1 MEATATAP
9 AALDLLCVNTIR
21 TLSMDGVQRANSGH
35 PGTPMALAPLGHR
48 LFTRHMKHDPA
59 APDWADRDRFVLSC
73 GHASM
78 LIYSLLHLSGYGVS
92 RDDLRNFRQLHS
104 PTAGHPERGEV
115 PGVEFTTGP
124 LGQGVSSA
132 VGMALAE
139 RMLAAR
145 YNRPGSEVVDHRTWV
160 IASDGDLMEGVAQES
175 ASLAALWALGKLTV
189 FWDDNRITIDGT
201 TEISFTE
208 DVAARYA
215 AYGWQVLHL
224 DDVDDLEAIDAVVAE
239 ATADEARPTLVVT
252 RTHIGIGSPRQD
264 TPKAHGEPLG
274 EENVRLTKQAYGWPE
289 DSDFLVPDEVREAY
303 STVAER
309 GAAAGQAWD
318 QAFASLRTAHPDVA
332 SEFERVMHGT
342 LPAGWADGLVHES
355 FEDAGGAATRQSSS
369 QAINLIAPR
378 LPELVGGSADL
389 AASNLTTITDGGD
402 VSALDASGRN
412 LHFGIREHAMGAI
425 TNGLVAHGGLRAFG
439 GTFLIFSDYMRPAI
453 RLAALQGL
461 PSIFVYTH
469 DSVYLGED
477 GPTHQPIEHLA
488 SLRAMPNLL
497 VLRPAEANETLSAW
511 KVAIEQTDRPVALA
525 LTRQKLEPFRYGG
538 DTRLQGAAVER
549 GGYVLR
555 EAMGGSPEVLIVASG
570 SEVHMAL
577 AAATRLEEDGTPTRV
592 VSMPCQELFL
602 EQPREWRDEV
612 LPPRVRAR
620 VSVEAAA
627 TFGWD
632 RFVGDAGETV
642 GIDRFGLSAPGD
654 QAATE
659 LGISVE
665 AVVSAAHRTLA
676 TVHADTDRS

>member
-1 MEATATAP
+1 MEATAPAP

-48 LFTRHMKHDPA
+48 LFTRHMKHDPKD
-59 APDWADRDRFVLSC
+59 PKWADRDRFVLSC

-78 LIYSLLHLSGYGVS
+78 LIYSLLHLSGYDVS
-92 RDDLRNFRQLHS
+92 LDDLRNFRQLHS

-115 PGVEFTTGP
+115 PGVEYTTGP
-124 LGQGVSSA
+124 LGQGVSAA

-139 RMLAAR
+139 RIQAER
-145 YNRPGSEVVDHRTWV
+145 FNRPGAEVVDHWTWV
-160 IASDGDLMEGVAQES
+160 LASDGDLMEGVAQES
-175 ASLAALWALGKLTV
+175 ASLAAHLGLGKLVV

-201 TEISFTE
+201 TEITFTE
-208 DVAARYA
+208 DVAARYE
-215 AYGWQVLHL
+215 AYGWQVLRL
-224 DDVDDLEAIDAVVAE
+224 DDVDDLEAIDEVVAE
-239 ATADEARPTLVVT
+239 AKTDESRPTLVVT

-274 EENVRLTKQAYGWPE
+274 EENVRLTKQNYGWPE
-289 DSDFLVPDEVREAY
+289 DAQFLVPDEVRAAY
-303 STVAER
+303 ASVAER
-309 GAAAGQAWD
+309 GSAAGSAWD
-318 QAFASLRTAHPDVA
+318 EQYRALETEHPDLA
-332 SEFERVMHGT
+332 AEYRRTMQGE
-342 LPAGWADGLVHES
+342 LPADWAKDLVAAS
-355 FEDAGGAATRQSSS
+355 FEDAGGAATRQSSG

-378 LPELVGGSADL
+378 LPELIGGSADL
-389 AASNLTTITDGGD
+389 AASNLTTITDGGELT
-402 VSALDASGRN
+402 AANYAGRN
-412 LHFGIREHAMGAI
+412 LAFGIREHAMGAI
-425 TNGLVAHGGLRAFG
+425 INGLHAHGGVRAFG

-497 VLRPAEANETLSAW
+497 VVRPAEANETLAAW

-538 DTRLQGAAVER
+538 DSKLAGADVER
-549 GGYVLR
+549 GAYVLR
-555 EAMGGSPEVLIVASG
+555 EATGGTPELVLIATG
-570 SEVHMAL
+570 SEVHTAL

-592 VSMPCQELFL
+592 VSMPCQELFN
-602 EQPREWRDEV
+602 EQPREWREQV

-620 VSVEAAA
+620 VAVEAGT
-627 TFGWD
+627 TFGWE
-632 RFVGDAGETV
+632 RYVGDSGEVV

-654 QAATE
+654 EAAAE
-659 LGISVE
+659 LGISVDS
-665 AVVSAAHRTLA
+665 VVAAAHRTLA
-676 TVHADTDRS
+676 TVHSDNG

>member
-1 MEATATAP
+1 MDATTTAP
-9 AALDLLCVNTIR
+9 PALDLLCVNTIR
-21 TLSMDGVQRANSGH
+21 TLSMDGVQAANSGH

-48 LFTRHMKHDPA
+48 LFTRHMKHDPK

-78 LIYSLLHLSGYGVS
+78 LIYSLLHLSGYAVS
-92 RDDLRNFRQLHS
+92 LDDLRNFRQLHS

-139 RMLAAR
+139 RMLADR
-145 YNRPGSEVVDHRTWV
+145 FNQGSHRIVDHFTYV
-160 IASDGDLMEGVAQES
+160 IASDGDLMEGVAQET
-175 ASLAALWALGKLTV
+175 ASLAGLWGLGKLVV

-208 DVAARYA
+208 DVAARYES
-215 AYGWQVLHL
+215 YGWQVLRL
-224 DDVDDLEAIDAVVAE
+224 DDVDDLDAIDEVVAE
-239 ATADEARPTLVVT
+239 AKADEARPTLVVT

-264 TPKAHGEPLG
+264 TPQAHGEPLG
-274 EENVRLTKQAYGWPE
+274 EENVRITKKNYGWPE
-289 DSDFLVPDEVREAY
+289 DETFLVPDEVRQSYA
-303 STVAER
+303 SVAER
-309 GAAAGQAWD
+309 GAAAGSAWD
-318 QAFASLRTAHPDVA
+318 EAMAAFRTEHPELA
-332 SEFERVMHGT
+332 EEFRRRMHGE
-342 LPAGWADGLVHES
+342 LPDGWAEGLNAES
-355 FEDAGGAATRQSSS
+355 FEDAGAAATRQSSG
-369 QAINLIAPR
+369 QAINLVAPR
-378 LPELVGGSADL
+378 MPELIGGSADL
-389 AASNLTTITDGGD
+389 AGSNLTTIKDGGEVTSSD
-402 VSALDASGRN
+402 FSGRN
-412 LHFGIREHAMGAI
+412 LHFGIREHAMGSI
-425 TNGLVAHGGLRAFG
+425 INGLHAHGGVRAFG

-469 DSVYLGED
+469 DSIFLGED

-497 VLRPAEANETLSAW
+497 VLRPAEANETLAAW
-511 KVAIEQTDRPVALA
+511 KVAIEQKDRPVALA
-525 LTRQKLEPFRYGG
+525 LTRQKLAPFTYGG
-538 DTRLQGAAVER
+538 DSRLNGADVVR

-555 EAMGGSPEVLIVASG
+555 EATGGKPEVIVIATG
-570 SEVHMAL
+570 SEVHLAL
-577 AAATRLEEDGTPTRV
+577 AAAARLEEDGTPTRV
-592 VSMPCQELFL
+592 VSMPCQELFV

-612 LPPRVRAR
+612 LPPSVRAR

-627 TFGWD
+627 TFGWE

-654 QAATE
+654 QAADA
-659 LGISVE
+659 LGINIDSVV
-665 AVVSAAHRTLA
+665 AAAHRALA
-676 TVHADTDRS
+676 TVHGE

>member
-1 MEATATAP
+1 MDATTTAP
-9 AALDLLCVNTIR
+9 PALDLLCVNTIR
-21 TLSMDGVQRANSGH
+21 TLSMDGVQAANSGH

-48 LFTRHMKHDPA
+48 LFTRHMKHDPS

-78 LIYSLLHLSGYGVS
+78 LIYSLLHLSGYEVS
-92 RDDLRNFRQLHS
+92 LDDLRNFRQLHS

-139 RMLAAR
+139 RMLADR
-145 YNRPGSEVVDHRTWV
+145 FNQGSHTVVDHWTWV
-160 IASDGDLMEGVAQES
+160 LASDGDLMEGVAQET
-175 ASLAALWALGKLTV
+175 ASLAAHLGLGKLVV

-208 DVAARYA
+208 DVAARYE
-215 AYGWQVLHL
+215 AYGWQVLRL
-224 DDVDDLEAIDAVVAE
+224 DDVDDLDAIDDVVAE
-239 ATADEARPTLVVT
+239 ARGDEARPTLVVT

-264 TPKAHGEPLG
+264 TPQAHGEPLG
-274 EENVRLTKQAYGWPE
+274 EENVRITKKNYGWPE
-289 DSDFLVPDEVREAY
+289 DETFLVPDEVRESYA
-303 STVAER
+303 SVAER
-309 GAAAGQAWD
+309 GAVAASAWD
-318 QAFASLRTAHPDVA
+318 EAMAAFGAEHPELA
-332 SEFERVMHGT
+332 EEFRRRMRGE
-342 LPAGWADGLVHES
+342 LPDGWAEDLNAQS
-355 FEDAGGAATRQSSS
+355 FEDAGAAATRQSSGR
-369 QAINLIAPR
+369 AINLVAPR
-378 LPELVGGSADL
+378 IPELVGGSADL
-389 AASNLTTITDGGD
+389 AGSNLTTIKDGGE
-402 VSALDASGRN
+402 VSAADFSGRN
-412 LHFGIREHAMGAI
+412 LHYGIREHAMGAI
-425 TNGLVAHGGLRAFG
+425 TNGLHAHGGVRAFG

-469 DSVYLGED
+469 DSVFLGED
-477 GPTHQPIEHLA
+477 GPTHQPIEQIA

-497 VLRPAEANETLSAW
+497 VLRPAEANETLAAW
-511 KVAIEQTDRPVALA
+511 KVALEQKDRPVALA

-538 DTRLQGAAVER
+538 DSKLAGESVVR

-555 EAMGGSPEVLIVASG
+555 EATGGTPEVIVIATG
-570 SEVHMAL
+570 SEVHLAL

-592 VSMPCQELFL
+592 VSMPCQELFI
-602 EQPREWRDEV
+602 EQPREWRDQV
-612 LPPRVRAR
+612 LPPSVRAR

-627 TFGWD
+627 TFGWE

-654 QAATE
+654 QAADA
-659 LGISVE
+659 LGINLDSVV
-665 AVVSAAHRTLA
+665 AAAHRALA
-676 TVHADTDRS
+676 TVHGSNEG

>member
-1 MEATATAP
+1 MDATATAP

-59 APDWADRDRFVLSC
+59 DPSWADRDRFVLSC

-78 LIYSLLHLSGYGVS
+78 LIYSLLHLSGYEVS
-92 RDDLRNFRQLHS
+92 LDDLRNFRQLHS

-145 YNRPGSEVVDHRTWV
+145 FNVGGANVTDHFTYV

-175 ASLAALWALGKLTV
+175 ASLAGLWGLGKLLV

-201 TEISFTE
+201 TEVSFTE
-208 DVAARYA
+208 DVAARYE
-215 AYGWQVLHL
+215 AYGWQVLRL
-224 DDVDDLEAIDAVVAE
+224 DDVDDMDAIDAVVAD
-239 ATADEARPTLVVT
+239 AKADESRPTLVVT

-264 TPKAHGEPLG
+264 TPQAHGEPLG
-274 EENVRLTKQAYGWPE
+274 AENVRLTKLAYGWPE
-289 DSDFLVPDEVREAY
+289 DAEFLVPDEVRESYAD
-303 STVAER
+303 VARR
-309 GAAAGQAWD
+309 GAEAGAEWD
-318 QAFASLRTAHPDVA
+318 EQ
-332 SEFERVMHGT
+332 FERLKSHSPELATEFYQRTHGL
-342 LPAGWADGLVHES
+342 LPDGWATDLNAAS
-355 FEDAGGAATRQSSS
+355 FEDAGPAATRQSSG
-369 QAINLIAPR
+369 QAINLVAARVPW
-378 LPELVGGSADL
+378 LVGGSADL
-389 AASNLTTITDGGD
+389 AASNLTTITDGGE
-402 VSALDASGRN
+402 VSAGSYGGRN

-425 TNGLVAHGGLRAFG
+425 TNGMVAHGGVRAFG

-497 VLRPAEANETLSAW
+497 VLRPAEANETLAAW
-511 KVAIEQTDRPVALA
+511 KVALEQTERPVALA

-538 DTRLQGAAVER
+538 DSKLNGAEVER
-549 GGYVLR
+549 GAYVLR
-555 EAMGGSPEVLIVASG
+555 EATGGRPDVIIVATG
-570 SEVHMAL
+570 SEVHVAL

-592 VSMPCQELFL
+592 VSMPCQELFMQQPHQYRESVL
-602 EQPREWRDEV
+602 PRE
-612 LPPRVRAR
+612 VRAR

-627 TFGWD
+627 TFGWE
-632 RFVGDAGETV
+632 RFIGDAGEAV

-654 QAATE
+654 QAADA
-659 LGISVE
+659 LGINVDGI
-665 AVVSAAHRTLA
+665 VSAAHRSLA
-676 TVHADTDRS
+676 SVHSEG